1 MTVKDLIKKLQQYQQ
16 IGQIASVRIEF
27 GDGSIYNDPPLAPHS
42 DSLELIREDQ
52 VEGGR
57 GTTTRGNQNLSC

>member
-27 GDGSIYNDPPLAPHS
+27 GDGSIYNYSPPERR
-42 DSLELIREDQ
+42 DSPRPAVANPRSLYGRENPEED
-52 VEGGR
+52 
-57 GTTTRGNQNLSC
+57 